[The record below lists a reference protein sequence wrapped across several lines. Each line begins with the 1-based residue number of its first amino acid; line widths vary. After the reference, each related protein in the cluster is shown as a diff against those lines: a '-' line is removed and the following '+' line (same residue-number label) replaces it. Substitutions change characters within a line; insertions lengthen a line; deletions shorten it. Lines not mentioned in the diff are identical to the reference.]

1 MQKNMQKEMEAKK
14 RQKQIEIDKERKID
28 EYEEI
33 IQKKA
38 KKILEFEKTLADKRS
53 MHATSQDI
61 RHVQSQ
67 DLWDADSQLNSIDEK
82 NYKAQDKKLRLIRR
96 RTSFA
101 QRKNAEMQARLIDY
115 YRTEEIRNKEKEKEL
130 ILQHMKTELKVEK
143 HFKASS
149 IRKQEVMLRNRMKSE
164 SSLVNRH
171 GENMNYEKNMS
182 RLTGK
187 LKQSEKNI
195 SKFKQQKDHDFYLK
209 RELRRLKEEDFIK
222 MKERQKRLE
231 FNRKCDI
238 LNKEQK
244 HDEYIKKNKTQM
256 ERYKNSRM
264 QEAVKEMF
272 YKQEMYRTLQN
283 INQSMSP
290 KSFIKSQNIDLNVT
304 FRSPPKTVKKED

>member
-1 MQKNMQKEMEAKK
+1 MHKEMEAKK
-14 RQKQIEIDKERKID
+14 RQEEIKKDKERKID
-28 EYEEI
+28 EYEQI

-290 KSFIKSQNIDLNVT
+290 KSFIKSQNIELNVT

>member
-1 MQKNMQKEMEAKK
+1 
-14 RQKQIEIDKERKID
+14 
-28 EYEEI
+28 
-33 IQKKA
+33 
-38 KKILEFEKTLADKRS
+38 
-53 MHATSQDI
+53 MHTTSQDI

-67 DLWDADSQLNSIDEK
+67 DLWDADNQLNSIDEK
-82 NYKAQDKKLRLIRR
+82 NYKAQDKKLKLIRR

-101 QRKNAEMQARLIDY
+101 QRKNAEMQARLVDY
-115 YRTEEIRNKEKEKEL
+115 YRNEEKRNKEKEKEL

-143 HFKASS
+143 HFKESKK
-149 IRKQEVMLRNRMKSE
+149 RKQEVMLRNRMKSE

-171 GENMNYEKNMS
+171 GENMNYEETLS

-187 LKQSEKNI
+187 LKQSERNI

-231 FNRKCDI
+231 FNRKLDI

-244 HDEYIKKNKTQM
+244 HDDYIKKNKTQL
-256 ERYKNSRM
+256 EKYKNSRM
-264 QEAVKEMF
+264 QRAVKEMF

-290 KSFIKSQNIDLNVT
+290 KAFIKSQNIELNVT
-304 FRSPPKTVKKED
+304 FRSLLIYELD